1 VLGKDKE
8 TVENLKLELQHLRQ
22 IIEKIQLT
30 VTLAEDWSDR
40 QLMPESSITMS
51 ALKDIRRIVRTS
63 KLDS

>member
-1 VLGKDKE
+1 MLGKDKE